1 MISRT
6 KSIKKLKKIFSL
18 NFYKSNF
25 SRISTLV
32 EKNLKLQIRFKTH
45 LIYSMITPIFTIF
58 MSFIVLGKIFEI
70 TPQLG
75 KWNQKN
81 FYIFLL
87 IAYKIELLRRIIH
100 KFPNDF
106 QFEKYWKTISALMI
120 APINKIHFLLGFFF
134 THIIIIAIPFTILF
148 ILTYLI
154 FPISFLTIVSII
166 FIYLLI
172 DLIFSGIGLFL
183 GAFAIS
189 EENSWKIFDI
199 GFTLLFILSCITYPL
214 ELFPYYIQ
222 PLIRLNPLYYIF
234 ETLRFTWIEN
244 NILLTISHIPFS
256 FIILILTAITI
267 PIIAIYV
274 FRVVY
279 NRFGIVGY

>member
-1 MISRT
+1 MISRI
-6 KSIKKLKKIFSL
+6 KSMKKVKNIFSFS
-18 NFYKSNF
+18 FYKSNASSIF
-25 SRISTLV
+25 TLV
-32 EKNLKLQIRFKTH
+32 EKNLKLQVRFKSH
-45 LIYSMITPIFTIF
+45 LIYSIISPIFSIF
-58 MSFIVLGKIFEI
+58 MAFIVLGKIFET

-75 KWNQKN
+75 RWDKTN

-87 IAYKIELLRRIIH
+87 IAFKIQLLRTIIS

-106 QFEKYWKTISALMI
+106 LTEKYWKTISALII

-134 THIIIIAIPFTILF
+134 THLIVIAIPFTILF

-154 FPISFLTIVSII
+154 SPISIVTFVFII

-199 GFTLLFILSCITYPL
+199 GITLLFILSCITYPL